1 MTPCPQCGG
10 SLASASADWWR
21 CAADGCPYEMTADAY
36 ALYAELSAMVA
47 RDPAAFFE
55 VVRAHRD
62 EMRALEPAWLR

>member
-1 MTPCPQCGG
+1 
-10 SLASASADWWR
+10 
-21 CAADGCPYEMTADAY
+21 MTADAY
-36 ALYAELSAMVA
+36 ALYAELSATVE